1 MTIDQKANKA
11 AASTTAKAILEDTD
25 IFTIANKDSS
35 SPIAIKKVE
44 GACAAKSLAAGSDLT
59 SITFTSG
66 DVVTISKVTANVT
79 IEGVTY
85 VMSVNVNF
93 VITIQ

>member
-35 SPIAIKKVE
+35 TIAITKVE
-44 GACAAKSLAAGSDLT
+44 GACAAKSLGAGSDLT
-59 SITFTSG
+59 SQTFDAG

-85 VMSVNVNF
+85 EMSVNVNF
-93 VITIQ
+93 VVNIQ